1 MYMNTEEQFVIDL
14 SKHTET
20 VRPYSILE
28 KEDFYTE
35 QYKKMDTTYAEKHFL
50 VTIGKDS
57 QFLHWIEKNYRYMKI
72 MKVAEYYHLYN
83 GSKKGHKVGGFIGFM
98 AVADKKLPALV
109 PKNMTF
115 YDWYYNHKI
124 HIYRGI
130 SKGHYR
136 SKSTYWSIFKD
147 YALQF
152 THNEWFATMEDESK
166 WGKLGKD
173 GRLLEKEVIPHNTFF
188 YIWEEAQVVI
198 M

>member
-1 MYMNTEEQFVIDL
+1 MNTEEQFVIDL

-115 YDWYYNHKI
+115 YASYLSHTFGKKRADGV
-124 HIYRGI
+124 RTDAPSCPTAPSPAAALAI
-130 SKGHYR
+130 SIA
-136 SKSTYWSIFKD
+136 SASSSPIVFQIIT
-147 YALQF
+147 LC
-152 THNEWFATMEDESK
+152 
-166 WGKLGKD
+166 
-173 GRLLEKEVIPHNTFF
+173 
-188 YIWEEAQVVI
+188 
-198 M
+198 